1 MRQESRY
8 IVPLLQ
14 EKPDIRNPWIMNDI
28 FTSPDAVKYVEQD
41 TDVTLTC

>member
-14 EKPDIRNPWIMNDI
+14 EKPDIRIMNDI